1 VPVVKGKISLAKTT
15 RLLTEFAKLHA
26 DYEKEQEQ
34 ERIEQEKREA
44 IRKANEKKL
53 EDLRNSLKLPKCVDL
68 GYSGYRD
75 IPNRTFD
82 IDIRGLKKE
91 QVVAIAIAI
100 KEALK
105 KLKEAKG
112 IEEIVEGAY
121 SAPPA
126 HFKESEIML
135 ERLVKPILDIYNEME
150 ILQMEGRKKDEALA
164 KEYEKK
170 EARLQNEKDKI
181 YTKVHQL
188 GDKHTKL
195 RKELGVSMRKAKCPM
210 TTTEIDGVLYGIC
223 SYCGVAIIQQMT
235 DTKEA
240 EKLLAIDRL
249 EKSK

>member
-1 VPVVKGKISLAKTT
+1 
-15 RLLTEFAKLHA
+15 
-26 DYEKEQEQ
+26 
-34 ERIEQEKREA
+34 
-44 IRKANEKKL
+44 
-53 EDLRNSLKLPKCVDL
+53 
-68 GYSGYRD
+68 
-75 IPNRTFD
+75 
-82 IDIRGLKKE
+82 
-91 QVVAIAIAI
+91 
-100 KEALK
+100 
-105 KLKEAKG
+105 
-112 IEEIVEGAY
+112 
-121 SAPPA
+121 
-126 HFKESEIML
+126 ML

-150 ILQMEGRKKDEALA
+150 ILQMEGRKKDEALEALA

-188 GDKHTKL
+188 GDKQTKL

-223 SYCGVAIIQQMT
+223 DNCGVAIIQQMT